1 MGYKILLIFS
11 IICTLT
17 LILGLDSLDQERLV
31 LLSVT
36 SVVLMNTYQT
46 LVNITLNIY
55 RENPSS
61 W

>member
-1 MGYKILLIFS
+1 MILLIFS